1 MRGTVK
7 SGFGE
12 GAYFITRS
20 VYQEQFRKKLGFD
33 PFPGT
38 LNIEVGDPE
47 ILDRIKRGAPVIH
60 GGGGFGD
67 VLYVKAVLNG
77 EVEGA
82 ILFPVKTHHRAGC
95 LEFVAPVNLRKT
107 LKLRDGDTV
116 SLDIESDEVQE

>member
-1 MRGTVK
+1 MK

-20 VYQEQFRKKLGFD
+20 VYRDQFREKLGFD

-47 ILDRIKRGAPVIH
+47 IVERIREGAPVIQ

-67 VLYVKAVLNG
+67 VLYVKALLNG
-77 EVEGA
+77 VVEGA
-82 ILFPVKTHHRAGC
+82 ILFPLKTHHRQGC

-107 LKLRDGDTV
+107 FKLRDGDTV
-116 SLDIESDEVQE
+116 SLDIDTSEIQE

>member
-1 MRGTVK
+1 VK

-20 VYQEQFRKKLGFD
+20 VYRDQFREKLGFD

-38 LNIEVGDPE
+38 LNIEVCDPE
-47 ILDRIKRGAPVIH
+47 IVERIREGAPVIQ

-67 VLYVKAVLNG
+67 VLYVKALLNG

-82 ILFPVKTHHRAGC
+82 ILFPLKTHHRQGC

-116 SLDIESDEVQE
+116 SLDINTTENHG